1 MFQRFFAWIKEAWRK
16 MLNRTDIK
24 KISGAEPSLSTEM
37 INALQLWTA
46 MYENKSP
53 WLSADV
59 KSLNLAAA
67 VSAEIARL
75 VTIEMRLEVDG
86 SSRAAFLEEQLS
98 GVMTRIREHV
108 EAGSASGGMMLKP
121 YVDGNTIQ
129 IDVIPSGNFYP
140 VRYDSSGR
148 ITAVVFADQKVVG
161 EWVYTRIE
169 YHDFGDVYIIRN
181 KAFRSRAKNSLGT
194 EVALSF
200 VEEWAEILP
209 EATLTGV
216 TVPLYG
222 YFRFPAANNI
232 DATSPLG
239 VSCFARAVDQ
249 IREADEQWSRFVWE
263 FKSGERAL
271 YVDVSAFDRD
281 KDGKPILP
289 SRRLFRTLHGMDT
302 PTVGEEG
309 FFEEWSP
316 TLREESLLNGLDAIL
331 KRVEFN
337 CGLAYGTL
345 SDPKSVEKTATEI
358 KTSRQRSY
366 VTVTDTQ
373 KALERALREL
383 TAAMDMLATLYKL
396 APPGTYELTATF
408 DDSVVTDKEAQSAQ
422 DRQTV
427 SMGAMPKYQF
437 LMRNYGLSEEAAR
450 EWISEVQSETKDQEL
465 FGDQGV

>member
-1 MFQRFFAWIKEAWRK
+1 
-16 MLNRTDIK
+16 
-24 KISGAEPSLSTEM
+24 
-37 INALQLWTA
+37 
-46 MYENKSP
+46 
-53 WLSADV
+53 
-59 KSLNLAAA
+59 
-67 VSAEIARL
+67 
-75 VTIEMRLEVDG
+75 
-86 SSRAAFLEEQLS
+86 
-98 GVMTRIREHV
+98 
-108 EAGSASGGMMLKP
+108 
-121 YVDGNTIQ
+121 
-129 IDVIPSGNFYP
+129 
-140 VRYDSSGR
+140 
-148 ITAVVFADQKVVG
+148 
-161 EWVYTRIE
+161 
-169 YHDFGDVYIIRN
+169 
-181 KAFRSRAKNSLGT
+181 
-194 EVALSF
+194 
-200 VEEWAEILP
+200 
-209 EATLTGV
+209 
-216 TVPLYG
+216 
-222 YFRFPAANNI
+222 
-232 DATSPLG
+232 
-239 VSCFARAVDQ
+239 
-249 IREADEQWSRFVWE
+249 
-263 FKSGERAL
+263 L

>member
-1 MFQRFFAWIKEAWRK
+1 

-24 KISGAEPSLSTEM
+24 KISGAEPTLSTEM

-86 SSRAAFLEEQLS
+86 SARANYLEDQLS

-108 EAGSASGGMMLKP
+108 EAGAASGGMMLKP
-121 YVDGNTIQ
+121 YVDGNMIQ
-129 IDVIPSGNFYP
+129 VDVIPAGNFYP

-169 YHDFGDVYIIRN
+169 YHDFGDTYIIRN
-181 KAFRSRAKNSLGT
+181 KAFRSRTKDSLGG
-194 EVALSF
+194 EVPLSF
-200 VEEWAEILP
+200 VDEWADILP
-209 EATLTGV
+209 EATLSGV
-216 TVPLYG
+216 MVPLYG

-232 DATSPLG
+232 DASSPLG
-239 VSCFARAVDQ
+239 VSCFARAVDL
-249 IREADEQWSRFVWE
+249 IREADEQWSRLLWE

-271 YVDVSAFDRD
+271 YVDVSAFDLD

-309 FFEEWSP
+309 FFEAWSP

-383 TAAMDMLATLYKL
+383 TAAMDTLATLYSL
-396 APPGTYELTATF
+396 APTGAYELTATF

-437 LMRNYGLSEEAAR
+437 LMRNYGLSEEVAR
-450 EWISEVQSETKDQEL
+450 EWIAEVQSVTTEQEL
-465 FGDQGV
+465 FGDEGV